1 MFLTEFK
8 ENTES
13 RVKVFREILNL
24 RLFQRYDTLSVFLF
38 TQRRKVPAK
47 NAKGIF
53 ATLRNLRV
61 FAWKNVL
68 RFLRI
73 NDPYRLLA
81 ILFFL
86 IVFSLPLMINPPV
99 ITKPDLRAMVIG
111 EALENGQLMYAE
123 VYDPTAPLAAGA
135 FGAIDWMMDR
145 SVMGRQIIALVLIFF
160 QAAFFGILLINNKAY
175 NDNTYVPG
183 FIYGLLCFVS
193 FDFLS
198 VTPELLGSTVLL
210 LALNNLFREIEF
222 RVERDGII
230 VNVGFYIGLA
240 SIFVFTYSIFLVA
253 AFVILFVFT
262 RISFRKSLLLLFGFF
277 LPHVIL
283 VVLYFYKDALPALW
297 NNFYLENVIHTDL
310 NLISGK
316 SLLLLGALPV
326 TYFVCSL
333 FMMTREA
340 RFTKYQSQLFQV
352 MFLWIVFCVIEIFL
366 TRQLSPHSLI
376 IMIPSLAYFFS
387 HYLLLI
393 RRRWIAEMMLW
404 VLIIGIISISNL
416 GARGNIG
423 AIDYSRMFVSAPKRA
438 VPVTDKKVMVLGD
451 DLSIYR
457 NNTLGG
463 YFLHW
468 PLSERTLNGIQYYD
482 NVLKIDRMLQ
492 TVPPDVIVDQIGMFD
507 KLAARIPSLGVRYKK
522 EKESIYVR
530 TKL

>member
-1 MFLTEFK
+1 M
-8 ENTES
+8 
-13 RVKVFREILNL
+13 
-24 RLFQRYDTLSVFLF
+24 
-38 TQRRKVPAK
+38 
-47 NAKGIF
+47 
-53 ATLRNLRV
+53 
-61 FAWKNVL
+61 L

-86 IVFSLPLMINPPV
+86 ILFSLPLMINPPA
-99 ITKPDLRAMVIG
+99 ITRPELKAMVIG
-111 EALENGQLMYAE
+111 EAVGNGQLMYAE
-123 VYDPTAPLAAGA
+123 VYDPTAPLAAGT
-135 FGAIDWMMDR
+135 FGVIEWLIGR
-145 SVMGRQIIALVLIFF
+145 SVMGRQIIALILIFF
-160 QAAFFGILLINNKAY
+160 QAAFFAILLINNKAY

-277 LPHVIL
+277 LPHVVL
-283 VVLYFYKDALPALW
+283 VVLFFYKDALPVLW
-297 NNFYLENVIHTDL
+297 TNFYLENFAHTDV

-316 SLLLLGALPV
+316 SLLVLGAIPA
-326 TYFVCSL
+326 TYFVFSL

-352 MFLWIVFCVIEIFL
+352 MFLWVVFCVIEVFL
-366 TRQLSPHSLI
+366 TRQLSPHSMI

-404 VLIIGIISISNL
+404 MLIIGVISISNM
-416 GARGNIG
+416 AMKGNI
-423 AIDYSRMFVSAPKRA
+423 ASIDYSRMYVSTPKRTT
-438 VPVTDKKVMVLGD
+438 PVTDKKVMVLGD
-451 DLSIYR
+451 DLSVYKD
-457 NNTLGG
+457 NKLGG
-463 YFLHW
+463 YFLDW
-468 PLSERTLNGIQYYD
+468 RLSQRTLGETQYYE
-482 NVLKIDRMLQ
+482 NVLKVDEMFQ
-492 TVPPDVIVDQIGMFD
+492 QHPPDVIVDKLGMFNG
-507 KLAARIPSLGVRYKK
+507 LASRIPSLNMKYRKQGENV
-522 EKESIYVR
+522 YVR
-530 TKL
+530 TSNAQVQ

>member
-1 MFLTEFK
+1 MSEFAI
-8 ENTES
+8 
-13 RVKVFREILNL
+13 RH
-24 RLFQRYDTLSVFLF
+24 
-38 TQRRKVPAK
+38 
-47 NAKGIF
+47 IF
-53 ATLRNLRV
+53 AGQTQE
-61 FAWKNVL
+61 VL

-81 ILFFL
+81 ILIFL
-86 IVFSLPLMINPPV
+86 ILFSLPLMINPPAV
-99 ITKPDLRAMVIG
+99 TKPELMSMVIG
-111 EALENGQLMYAE
+111 EALNDGQLMYAE

-135 FGAIDWMMDR
+135 FGVIDWMMGR
-145 SVMGRQIIALVLIFF
+145 SVAGRQIIALILVFL
-160 QAAFFGILLINNKAY
+160 QAAFFAILLINNKAY

-230 VNVGFYIGLA
+230 VNVGFYTGLA
-240 SIFVFTYSIFLVA
+240 SIFVFTYSIFLLA

-297 NNFYLENVIHTDL
+297 NNFYLENFLHTDI
-310 NLISGK
+310 NLISIK
-316 SLLLLGALPV
+316 SLLLLGALPIS
-326 TYFVCSL
+326 YFVFSL

-352 MFLWIVFCVIEIFL
+352 MFLWIAFCVVEIFL

-376 IMIPSLAYFFS
+376 IMIPSLSYFFS
-387 HYLLLI
+387 HYMLLI
-393 RRRWIAEMMLW
+393 RRKWIAEMMLW
-404 VLIIGIISISNL
+404 LLIIGVISISNL
-416 GARGNIG
+416 AVRGRVG
-423 AIDYSRMFVSAPKRA
+423 SIDYSRMFVSTPKRV
-438 VPVTDKKVMVLGD
+438 VPVKDKKVMVLGD
-451 DLSIYR
+451 DLSVYR

-468 PLSERTLNGIQYYD
+468 PLSERTLNGTQYYD
-482 NVLKIDRMLQ
+482 NVLQIDAMFQ
-492 TVPPDVIVDQIGMFD
+492 TFPPDVIFDQLGMFGG
-507 KLAARIPSLGVRYKK
+507 LANRIPSLKMKYKK
-522 EKESIYVR
+522 QGENLYVR
-530 TKL
+530 NKQANNQ